1 MWEAVYNSNASDDG
15 LDCMAFCTIDIT
27 IEGITKNMQSILFQ
41 YINILCGFNFF
52 LRSIQFKNHFIPF

>member
-27 IEGITKNMQSILFQ
+27 IEGDNKVHTKFCISIYTFTL
-41 YINILCGFNFF
+41 GF
-52 LRSIQFKNHFIPF
+52 

>member
-27 IEGITKNMQSILFQ
+27 IEGDYKEYAKFYSSK
-41 YINILCGFNFF
+41 Y
-52 LRSIQFKNHFIPF
+52 R